1 MGREQFGLRLVR
13 ALASLLCGKVR
24 YSDNLQDIIPTA
36 LLLFQKGGIL
46 PLEEWRDAHV
56 HDCKAGCGK
65 MGAV

>member
-1 MGREQFGLRLVR
+1 M
-13 ALASLLCGKVR
+13 AAHLLSCSGQEAR
-24 YSDNLQDIIPTA
+24 CSDNPQSVIPMA
-36 LLLFQKGGIL
+36 LLLFRKGGIL